1 MTDTFLL
8 KNLVRFG
15 RLLRSVGLDAGP
27 AQVIDLAA
35 ALEYID
41 VGKRDDFYFAARA
54 LFAHRHADLA
64 QFDLAF
70 RLFWQARTAASIDA
84 PSTPHPALQSK
95 SLRTPNVSY
104 REIPF
109 DEEQEEIKHARK
121 TERVMVDVQQTF
133 SPIEV
138 LRKKNF
144 DAFTWE
150 EVQQAKQLMAAMTWR
165 VGERAT
171 RRKERVWR
179 GEHLDMRRI
188 VRRNMKY
195 GGEFLDLAWKRTKF
209 KPRPLVVL
217 CDISGSMERY
227 SRMLLHFIHTLSNG
241 VLASD
246 TYTGLERVE
255 AFLFG
260 TRMTRVTRHLRQR
273 KDIDEAI
280 GEVVKVVEDWGG
292 GTRIGEALKT
302 FNYLWARRVAARGA
316 IVLIISD
323 GWDRGDAQVLRQEM
337 ERLQRS
343 CHRLIW
349 LNPLLASPDYQP
361 LTQGLLAALPYVD
374 DFLPVHNLESLEA
387 LGRALSRL
395 DQTRPA
401 RRQRPSPIGAI

>member
-1 MTDTFLL
+1 MTETFLL

-35 ALEYID
+35 ALEHID
-41 VGKRDDFYFAARA
+41 VGKRNDFYFAARA

-70 RLFWQARTAASIDA
+70 RLFWQARTAKPIEA
-84 PSTPHPALQSK
+84 PSTPNPALQPK
-95 SLRTPNVSY
+95 SLRTPNISY

-109 DEEQEEIKHARK
+109 DEEAEEIKHARQS
-121 TERVMVDVQQTF
+121 ERVMVEVQQTF
-133 SPIEV
+133 SPVEV

-144 DAFTWE
+144 DVFTWE
-150 EVQQAKQLMAAMTWR
+150 EVQQAKQLMAGMKWR
-165 VGERAT
+165 IGERAT

-195 GGEFLDLAWKRTKF
+195 GGEFLDLAYKRTKL

-227 SRMLLHFIHTLSNG
+227 SRMLLHFIHALSNEA
-241 VLASD
+241 LASD
-246 TYTGLERVE
+246 TYTGLEHVE

-260 TRMTRVTRHLRQR
+260 TRLTRVTRQIER
-273 KDIDEAI
+273 KDIDDAV

-292 GTRIGEALKT
+292 GTRIGETLKT

-316 IVLIISD
+316 VVLIISD
-323 GWDRGDAQVLRQEM
+323 GWDRGDPKLLHREI

-343 CHRLIW
+343 CFRLIW

-361 LTQGLLAALPYVD
+361 LTQGLRAALPYVD
-374 DFLPVHNLESLEA
+374 DFLPVHNLESLES
-387 LGRALSRL
+387 LGHSLSQL
-395 DQTRPA
+395 GAIRPE
-401 RRQRPSPIGAI
+401 RRQRPQFFQLN

>member
-1 MTDTFLL
+1 MTQAFLL

-35 ALEYID
+35 ALEYVDI
-41 VGKRDDFYFAARA
+41 GKRDDFYYAARA

-64 QFDLAF
+64 QFDEAF
-70 RLFWQARTAASIDA
+70 RLFWQARTSEPIEA
-84 PSTPHPALQSK
+84 PATLHPALQAK

-109 DEEQEEIKHARK
+109 DEEAEEIKHARK
-121 TERVMVDVQQTF
+121 TERVMVEVQQTF
-133 SPIEV
+133 SPVEV

-165 VGERAT
+165 IGERAT
-171 RRKERVWR
+171 RRKQRVWR
-179 GEHLDMRRI
+179 GKHLDMRRI

-227 SRMLLHFIHTLSNG
+227 SRMLLHFVHTLSNVTVAPG
-241 VLASD
+241 ANS
-246 TYTGLERVE
+246 GLEHVE

-260 TRMTRVTRHLRQR
+260 TRLTRITRQIQR

-292 GTRIGEALKT
+292 GTRSGDALKT

-323 GWDRGDAQVLRQEM
+323 GWDRGDVELLRQEM

-343 CHRLIW
+343 CFRLIW
-349 LNPLLASPDYQP
+349 LNPLLALPDYQP
-361 LTQGLLAALPYVD
+361 MTQGLQAALPYVD
-374 DFLPVHNLESLEA
+374 DFLPVHNLESLEM
-387 LGRALSRL
+387 LGRMLSQL
-395 DQTRPA
+395 DRARPA
-401 RRQRPSPIGAI
+401 RQQRSKPVGAI